1 MVWNN
6 GILSSENNTQKGMLG
21 ILRSVKSKL
30 DQVNS
35 ANFLFE
41 FRSLFFLFQSVI
53 ESEDCDNCGKYS
65 ITLETFHII
74 GNA

>member
-21 ILRSVKSKL
+21 ILRSVKSKQ

-53 ESEDCDNCGKYS
+53 ESEDCDNFSKYS
-65 ITLETFHII
+65 ITLETFHHT
-74 GNA
+74 GST